1 MPFVGRDRDLRLL
14 EEQYAE
20 VVRSQEARFVSM
32 RGRRRVGKS
41 TLIDEFLR
49 RAGLPHV
56 FFAASRQSLARELE
70 LFVEELSATELPAG
84 EMVRAGLTPDSWDA
98 ALAQLAQ
105 SSDAQRPAVVVIDE
119 FPWMVEQDESI
130 EAVFQKTWD
139 RRLKGAPLLLILV
152 GSDLAMMEALTTYG
166 RPLYGRPTR
175 EMVVAPLSP
184 SEIGDL
190 LGVGPPEAID
200 AYATIGG
207 FPQLALSWPAGASR
221 AEFLG
226 TVLQDEHSPFIVSGE
241 RSTTAEFPPQTSA
254 RAVFSAIG
262 SGEAAFGRIGSRAK
276 IGSSQLSAILD
287 LLERKRAIRRLV
299 PFGAKDNSKAKRY
312 VVSDPYLRFWLR
324 FVEPNIELI
333 QRRRGLLVAERIEAS
348 WADYRG
354 KAIEPIV
361 SASLE
366 RMLPDPRFGDAR
378 HVSGYWTRD
387 NQVEVDLV
395 ASREE
400 RNPARAALV
409 GSIKWRGSGRFDRR
423 DAKALLDHRGR
434 VPGADA
440 DTILVGVSRQGF
452 EENVGL
458 DVELGPKDIVDAWR
472 DQPASRASS

>member
-1 MPFVGRDRDLRLL
+1 MLVSILSRMPFIGRDRDLRLL

-20 VVRSQEARFVSM
+20 VVHFREARFISM

-70 LFVEELSATELPAG
+70 LFVDELSATDLAAG
-84 EMVRAGLTPDSWDA
+84 EMVRDGLIPDSWDA

-105 SSDAQRPAVVVIDE
+105 SAAAQQPAVVVIDE
-119 FPWMVEQDESI
+119 FPWMVEQDPSI
-130 EAVFQKTWD
+130 EAVFQKAWD
-139 RRLKGAPLLLILV
+139 RRLKRAPLLLILV

-175 EMVVAPLSP
+175 EMVVSPLSP
-184 SEIGDL
+184 AEIGDL
-190 LGVGPPEAID
+190 LGVGPSEAID

-207 FPQLALSWPAGASR
+207 FPQLALSWPVGASR
-221 AEFLG
+221 AEFLSA
-226 TVLQDEHSPFIVSGE
+226 VLQDEHSPFIVSGE
-241 RSTTAEFPPQTSA
+241 RSTTAEFPPQTSP

-262 SGEAAFGRIGSRAK
+262 SGEVAFGRIGSRAK
-276 IGSSQLSAILD
+276 IGSSQLSGILD
-287 LLERKRAIRRLV
+287 LLENKRAIRRLM
-299 PFGAKDNSKAKRY
+299 PFGATGNSRAKRY

-324 FVEPNIELI
+324 FVEPSIELI
-333 QRRRGLLVAERIEAS
+333 ERGRGLLVAERIEAA

-354 KAIEPIV
+354 KAIESIV

-366 RMLPDPRFGDAR
+366 RMLPDPRFGEAR
-378 HVSGYWTRD
+378 YVSGYWTRD
-387 NQVEVDLV
+387 NQLEVDLV

-400 RNPARAALV
+400 RNPTRAALV
-409 GSIKWRGSGRFDRR
+409 GSIKWRESARFDRR
-423 DAKALLDHRGR
+423 DVRALLAHRSR

-440 DTILVGVSRQGF
+440 DTVLVGVSRGGF
-452 EENVGL
+452 EDNVGL
-458 DVELGPKDIVDAWR
+458 DVELGPQEIVDAWR
-472 DQPASRASS
+472 